1 MAVDASILTANG
13 TMYQDLGRDH
23 FDRGCTDQQIAC
35 SNAWLTLVTRW
46 RPSRLSRVCGSDAS
60 LRYGPSK

>member
-1 MAVDASILTANG
+1 
-13 TMYQDLGRDH
+13 MYQDLGRDH